1 MDGVDEAAVLAVR
14 SGDTAALAR
23 ALAGQPGLATAR
35 LPGHGGRTLLH
46 VACDWPGHL
55 PNVAESIAVLVRHG
69 ADVDAA
75 FVGAHRERP
84 LHWAA
89 SADDVEAVD
98 ALLDAGADID
108 APGAVVGGGTP
119 LNDATAFAQWRA
131 ARRLVERGA
140 AVSAWDAAAL
150 GLTDDLATMVGEDA
164 HDLDAPPV
172 GGLPRRAPGHRRV
185 PPRLRRG
192 REPGRLGRPDA
203 PRRRRACRR
212 LRPRGLAED
221 PGSPRPGAARRGRVS
236 GARGRHPRTSAT

>member
-1 MDGVDEAAVLAVR
+1 MDGVDEAAVRAVR
-14 SGDTAALAR
+14 SGDTVALAQ

-46 VACDWPGHL
+46 IACDWPGHL

-69 ADVDAA
+69 ADVEAA
-75 FVGAHRERP
+75 FVGANRERP

-108 APGAVVGGGTP
+108 APGAVIGGGTP
-119 LNDATAFAQWRA
+119 LNDATAFAQWDA

-150 GLTDDLATMVGEDA
+150 GLTDDVARMVGQGA
-164 HDLDAPPV
+164 HDLDALLWAACH
-172 GGLPRRAPGHRRV
+172 GGHRDDRRAAPRRRCGP
-185 PPRLRRG
+185 
-192 REPGRLGRPDA
+192 EPGRLGRPDA
-203 PRRRRACRR
+203 PRRRRARRR
-212 LRPRGLAED
+212 LRHGNLAAE
-221 PGSPRPGAARRGRVS
+221 PGSPPPGAARPGWLS
-236 GARGRHPRTSAT
+236 RTSARHPCTSAT

>member
-1 MDGVDEAAVLAVR
+1 MDDVVEAAMLAVR
-14 SGDTAALAR
+14 SGDTAALER
-23 ALAGQPGLATAR
+23 ALTARPDLATAR
-35 LPGHGGRTLLH
+35 PPGHGGRTLLH

-69 ADVDAA
+69 ADVDAT
-75 FVGAHRERP
+75 FVGPHAERP

-119 LNDATAFAQWRA
+119 LNDSTAFGQWRA

-164 HDLDAPPV
+164 HDLDALLWAACH
-172 GGLPRRAPGHRRV
+172 GGHRDTAAFLLESGAEVNRV
-185 PPRLRRG
+185 GWDDLTPLEAAERAGASGLAAWLRTRG
-192 REPGRLGRPDA
+192 ALGR
-203 PRRRRACRR
+203 
-212 LRPRGLAED
+212 AEL
-221 PGSPRPGAARRGRVS
+221 GEAQ
-236 GARGRHPRTSAT
+236 